1 MEIKTSEFV
10 ISNTNYRK
18 CPSPKIPEY
27 AFIGRSNVG
36 KSSLVNALTNK
47 KNLAKISAKP
57 GKTQL
62 INHFIIN
69 KKWYLVD
76 LPGYGFA
83 KISKKKKADFQK
95 MTEDYLLNRA
105 NLICLF
111 VLIDSRLKPQNIDQE
126 FMQWLSKEKIA
137 FVMVFTKS
145 DKLGKIALMK
155 NIQDYNAKMLKKWE
169 ELPKSFITSAKKK
182 TGLNEIIKYISS
194 LNSKFK
200 EILTTS

>member
-1 MEIKTSEFV
+1 MKIKTSKFV
-10 ISNTNYRK
+10 ISSTNYRK
-18 CPSPKIPEY
+18 CPAKKIPEY

-36 KSSLVNALTNK
+36 KSSLVNALANK

-69 KKWYLVD
+69 NEWYLVD
-76 LPGYGFA
+76 LPGYGYA
-83 KISKKKKADFQK
+83 KTSKKNKAIFQK
-95 MTEDYLLNRA
+95 MTEEYLLNRM

-111 VLIDSRLKPQNIDQE
+111 VLIDSRLKPQKIDQE
-126 FMQWLSKEKIA
+126 FMQWLSKEEIP
-137 FVMVFTKS
+137 FVMIFTKS
-145 DKLGKIALMK
+145 DKLGKIALVK
-155 NIQDYNAKMLKKWE
+155 NIQEYNTKMLKKWE
-169 ELPKSFITSAKKK
+169 ELPKSFVTSAEKK

-200 EILTTS
+200 EV

>member
-1 MEIKTSEFV
+1 
-10 ISNTNYRK
+10 
-18 CPSPKIPEY
+18 
-27 AFIGRSNVG
+27 
-36 KSSLVNALTNK
+36 
-47 KNLAKISAKP
+47 
-57 GKTQL
+57 
-62 INHFIIN
+62 
-69 KKWYLVD
+69 
-76 LPGYGFA
+76 
-83 KISKKKKADFQK
+83 

-126 FMQWLSKEKIA
+126 FMQWLSKEKIP

-155 NIQDYNAKMLKKWE
+155 NIQDYNTKMLKKWE
-169 ELPKSFITSAKKK
+169 ELPKSFIASAKKK